1 MSLFRFEL
9 RKLLLG
15 RKTLLLLLC
24 LLVLYSVVGLTST
37 MFLIGGNESYC
48 AYEELAAQWEGAF
61 DSKKAAEAEKIY
73 QEVSARYGTD
83 ARMIARSVKD
93 RPESI
98 LAVNYHAYTE
108 RVKEYW
114 NGTPPESAEEPYGI
128 ALLQGKI
135 AELESQG
142 NQDAFASRKL
152 SAALQ
157 RLKELGEPKFVNA
170 LLWENLF
177 NNWGEH
183 MMQFLLFVPLTFVIA
198 PVFAVEHSS
207 GMDNLILSSRNGR
220 RKIVTAKLLSVL
232 AASTVVVVLYLAAT
246 FLFGFLPHGS
256 FHGWDAAIQSIPTYA
271 RSMFPWKVW
280 QLAAVGAVWLIF
292 TSAVYSLV
300 ICFISSRMKSQMGTA
315 GVSLAVLF
323 VNVGLAAMGDTVAQR
338 LGALVDFGLANV
350 TLIKE
355 VFGGCKVF
363 NLFGMCVNYPVM
375 AIFVLGIL
383 AALAVLGIFRGQK
396 SRTVQ
401 LVP

>member
-9 RKLLLG
+9 RKLLLN

-24 LLVLYSVVGLTST
+24 LFVLYSVAGLTST
-37 MFLIGGNESYC
+37 VFLIGGNDSYR
-48 AYEELAAQWEGAF
+48 AYEDLAAGWEGPF
-61 DSKKAAEAEKIY
+61 DSEKAAEAEKIY

-93 RPESI
+93 RPEII

-108 RVKEYW
+108 RVEEYW

-128 ALLQGKI
+128 ALLQGKL
-135 AELESQG
+135 AELKRQG
-142 NQDAFASRKL
+142 KQDASDCREL
-152 SAALQ
+152 SAALE
-157 RLKELGEPKFVNA
+157 RLEELGEPEFVGA

-198 PVFAVEHSS
+198 PVFAVECSS
-207 GMDNLILSSRNGR
+207 GMDNLILSARYGR

-232 AASTVVVVLYLAAT
+232 AASTVVVALYLAAT

-280 QLAAVGAVWLIF
+280 QLAAVGAAWLIF
-292 TSAVYSLV
+292 TGAVYSLV
-300 ICFISSRMKSQMGTA
+300 ICLISSRMKSRMGTA
-315 GVSLAVLF
+315 GVSLAILF
-323 VNVGLAAMGDTVAQR
+323 VNVGLAAMGDTVTQR

-350 TLIKE
+350 TLMKE
-355 VFGGCKVF
+355 VFDGYKGF
-363 NLFGMCVNYPVM
+363 NVFGMYVSYPVM
-375 AIFVLGIL
+375 AVFVLGVVS
-383 AALAVLGIFRGQK
+383 AFAVLWVYRGQR

-401 LVP
+401 SM

>member
-1 MSLFRFEL
+1 MSLFQFEL
-9 RKLLLG
+9 RKLLLNK
-15 RKTLLLLLC
+15 KTLFLLLC

-37 MFLIGGNESYC
+37 MFLIGGNESYR
-48 AYEELAAQWEGAF
+48 AYEELAIAWEGPF
-61 DSKKAAEAEKIY
+61 DSQKAAEAERIY

-93 RPESI
+93 QPEII

-108 RVKEYW
+108 RVDEYW

-135 AELESQG
+135 AGLEAQG
-142 NQDAFASRKL
+142 KQDSFAYRAL

-157 RLKELGEPKFVNA
+157 RLEELGEPEFVGA

-198 PVFAVEHSS
+198 PVFAVERSS
-207 GMDNLILSSRNGR
+207 GMDNLILSSRKGR

-232 AASTVVVVLYLAAT
+232 VASTVVVVLFLAAT

-271 RSMFPWKVW
+271 RSMFQFKVW
-280 QLAAVGAVWLIF
+280 QLAAVGAAWLIF
-292 TSAVYSLV
+292 TGAVYSLM

-315 GVSLAVLF
+315 GVSLAILF
-323 VNVGLAAMGDTVAQR
+323 VNVGLAAMGDTVTQR

-350 TLIKE
+350 TLMKE
-355 VFGGCKVF
+355 VFGGYKGF
-363 NLFGMCVNYPVM
+363 NMFGMYVSYQVM
-375 AIFVLGIL
+375 AVFVLGIF
-383 AALAVLGIFRGQK
+383 AALAVLEIYRGQK
-396 SRTVQ
+396 SRTV
-401 LVP
+401 V

>member
-9 RKLLLG
+9 RKLLLN
-15 RKTLLLLLC
+15 RRTLLLLAC
-24 LLVLYSVVGLTST
+24 LFALYSVVGLTST
-37 MFLIGGNESYC
+37 MFLIGGNDSYR
-48 AYEELAAQWEGAF
+48 AYEELAADWEGPF
-61 DSKKAAEAEKIY
+61 DSEKAAKSEKIY

-83 ARMIARSVKD
+83 ARMISRSVKD
-93 RPESI
+93 QPEII
-98 LAVNYHAYTE
+98 LAVNYHAYAE
-108 RVKEYW
+108 RVEEYK

-142 NQDAFASRKL
+142 KQDSFDYQEL
-152 SAALQ
+152 SASLQ
-157 RLKELGEPKFVNA
+157 RLEELGEPEFANA

-183 MMQFLLFVPLTFVIA
+183 MMQFLLFLPLAFVIA
-198 PVFAVEHSS
+198 PVFAVERSS

-232 AASTVVVVLYLAAT
+232 AASTVVVTLYLAAT

-292 TSAVYSLV
+292 TGAVYSLI

-315 GVSLAVLF
+315 GVSLAILF
-323 VNVGLAAMGDTVAQR
+323 VNVGLAAMGDTVTQR
-338 LGALVDFGLANV
+338 LGVLVDFGLANV
-350 TLIKE
+350 TLMKE
-355 VFGGCKVF
+355 VFGGYKGFNVF
-363 NLFGMCVNYPVM
+363 GTNVSYPVM
-375 AIFVLGIL
+375 AVFVLGIL
-383 AALAVLGIFRGQK
+383 AVLAILGICRGQK
-396 SRTVQ
+396 SRTV
-401 LVP
+401 V

>member
-9 RKLLLG
+9 RKLLLNK
-15 RKTLLLLLC
+15 KTLLLLLC

-37 MFLIGGNESYC
+37 MFLIGGNDSYR
-48 AYEELAAQWEGAF
+48 AYEELAAAWEGSF
-61 DSKKAAEAEKIY
+61 DSEKAAEAEMIY

-83 ARMIARSVKD
+83 ARMISRSVKD
-93 RPESI
+93 QPEII

-108 RVKEYW
+108 RVEEYW

-128 ALLQGKI
+128 ALLQGKL

-142 NQDAFASRKL
+142 KQDSFDYREL
-152 SAALQ
+152 SAALE
-157 RLKELGEPKFVNA
+157 RLEELGEPEFAGA

-198 PVFAVEHSS
+198 PVFAVERSS

-232 AASTVVVVLYLAAT
+232 AASTVVAALYLAAT

-256 FHGWDAAIQSIPTYA
+256 FHGWDAAIQSVPTYA

-292 TSAVYSLV
+292 TGGVYSLIV
-300 ICFISSRMKSQMGTA
+300 CFISSRMKSQMGTA
-315 GVSLAVLF
+315 GVSLAFLF
-323 VNVGLAAMGDTVAQR
+323 VNVGLAAMGDTVTQR

-350 TLIKE
+350 TLMKE
-355 VFGGCKVF
+355 VFGGYKGF
-363 NLFGMCVNYPVM
+363 NVSGMYVSYPIMV
-375 AIFVLGIL
+375 IFVLTFFTAL
-383 AALAVLGIFRGQK
+383 AALGIYRGQK
-396 SRTVQ
+396 GRTV
-401 LVP
+401 V